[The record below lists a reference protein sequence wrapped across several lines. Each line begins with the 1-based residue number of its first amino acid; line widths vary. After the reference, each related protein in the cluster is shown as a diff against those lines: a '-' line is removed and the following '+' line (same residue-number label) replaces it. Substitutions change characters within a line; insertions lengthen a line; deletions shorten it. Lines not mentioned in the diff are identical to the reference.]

1 MQNARRASGPLFQM
15 IRNHEEHEEH
25 ERYDTVV
32 LFFAME
38 AGLEDGESGIH
49 RAIKK
54 EGILA

>member
-1 MQNARRASGPLFQM
+1 M